1 MDLILGHPLA
11 TQPPVV
17 NSILDAEVASDTT
30 GDTGYDSSTDPAGDP
45 QLEPSLMATVGRLR
59 VIAVTDIQ

>member
-1 MDLILGHPLA
+1 MDVILGHRFA

-30 GDTGYDSSTDPAGDP
+30 GDTGHDSTTDPVGDP
-45 QLEPSLMATVGRLR
+45 QLEPSLMATVGG
-59 VIAVTDIQ
+59 